1 MNKLTLLP
9 ALLSL
14 VMLAACDPEAV
25 ANRGFSLPEG
35 DIETGQQL
43 FQELRCIACHTVAG
57 NDPDDEQWQI
67 EGEREIEV
75 QIGGESTRVQ
85 SYGDLVTSVINPS
98 HRLAKGYPA
107 EEVSVDGESKMP
119 NYNGVMRVDELIDIV
134 TFLKTRYVL
143 KQPPVTTYPIYMY
156 H

>member
-1 MNKLTLLP
+1 MKNLTLIPTLIA
-9 ALLSL
+9 ALMLS
-14 VMLAACDPEAV
+14 ACDPEAV

-57 NDPDDEQWQI
+57 NDPDDEQWLI
-67 EGEREIEV
+67 EGEREIDV
-75 QIGGESTRVQ
+75 LIGGESIRVQ
-85 SYGDLVTSVINPS
+85 TYGDLVTSIINPS
-98 HRLAKGYPA
+98 HRLAKDYSA
-107 EEVSVDGESKMP
+107 EEVSVAGESKMP

-134 TFLKTRYVL
+134 TFLKSRYVL
-143 KQPPVTTYPIYMY
+143 KQPPITTYPIYMY